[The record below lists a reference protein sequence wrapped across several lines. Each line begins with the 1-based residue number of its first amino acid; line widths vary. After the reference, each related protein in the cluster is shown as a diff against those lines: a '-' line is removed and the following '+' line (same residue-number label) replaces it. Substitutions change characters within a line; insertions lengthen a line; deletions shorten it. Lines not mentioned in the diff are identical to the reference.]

1 MFMFMFASCKQNM
14 GGTIAQG
21 LDKFAYI
28 LSIGFITS
36 DTSFNAHENCI
47 FLLKLSL

>member
-1 MFMFMFASCKQNM
+1 MFMFMFASCKHNM
-14 GGTIAQG
+14 GGTIAKAW
-21 LDKFAYI
+21 LFAYI